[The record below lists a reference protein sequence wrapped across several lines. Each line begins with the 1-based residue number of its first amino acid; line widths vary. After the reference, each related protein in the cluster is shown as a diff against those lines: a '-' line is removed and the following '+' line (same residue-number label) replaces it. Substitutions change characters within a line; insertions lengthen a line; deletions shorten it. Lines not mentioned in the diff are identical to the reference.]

1 MASLERNNKVVLFNG
16 HNHGL
21 NGNLELVSEEITKR
35 DQGCQIVAF
44 SKQDL
49 FHPNG
54 GICSKIKGILC
65 FFVKVPWNMADA
77 GKIFLNDNLL
87 PLAYMHTEGQQIIQ
101 LWHGAGAFK
110 RFGLSTEEDPNVR
123 KQVAEAN
130 KHVTHL
136 FVTSTQ
142 IIPYYSEAF
151 AIPTDRIYAT
161 GIPVLMK
168 RTRKDEQRMYIVSI
182 RSFVIKRY
190 YCMHRRFGQRQRKM
204 RNCWKNLTLQKSV
217 RHLEMIGMFL
227 LNFIRN
233 FRQKILPCMNIA

>member
-1 MASLERNNKVVLFNG
+1 MKQLGYYVFAGIYNLHRKFAKMHNKVVLFNG

-161 GIPVLMK
+161 GIPG
-168 RTRKDEQRMYIVSI
+168 
-182 RSFVIKRY
+182 
-190 YCMHRRFGQRQRKM
+190 FGA
-204 RNCWKNLTLQKSV
+204 V
-217 RHLEMIGMFL
+217 F
-227 LNFIRN
+227 
-233 FRQKILPCMNIA
+233 

>member
-1 MASLERNNKVVLFNG
+1 MKQLGYYVFAGIYNLHRKFAKMHNKVVLFNG

-35 DQGCQIVAF
+35 DQGCQIGAF

-101 LWHGAGAFK
+101 
-110 RFGLSTEEDPNVR
+110 
-123 KQVAEAN
+123 
-130 KHVTHL
+130 
-136 FVTSTQ
+136 
-142 IIPYYSEAF
+142 
-151 AIPTDRIYAT
+151 
-161 GIPVLMK
+161 
-168 RTRKDEQRMYIVSI
+168 
-182 RSFVIKRY
+182 
-190 YCMHRRFGQRQRKM
+190 
-204 RNCWKNLTLQKSV
+204 
-217 RHLEMIGMFL
+217 
-227 LNFIRN
+227 
-233 FRQKILPCMNIA
+233 

>member
-1 MASLERNNKVVLFNG
+1 MKQLGYYVFAGIYNLHRKFAKMHNKVVLFNG

-161 GIPVLMK
+161 GIPVL
-168 RTRKDEQRMYIVSI
+168 DA
-182 RSFVIKRY
+182 Y
-190 YCMHRRFGQRQRKM
+190 YCMRRRFGQRQRKM
-204 RNCWKNLTLQKSV
+204 HNYWKNLTLQKSV